1 MMMNLH
7 IEHANYGMI
16 IPVDNSKT
24 VKCLKTKIID
34 ECKNKFDTVLY
45 LDNINL
51 VNQMNILKND
61 DKLENTLIGNILYL
75 AIKPIKC
82 DNH

>member
-1 MMMNLH
+1 MMITLH

-16 IPVDNSKT
+16 IPFDNSET

-34 ECKNKFDTVLY
+34 ECKNKFNTVLY

-51 VNQMNILKND
+51 VNQMNILKNN
-61 DKLENTLIGNILYL
+61 DKLENILIGNILYL
-75 AIKPIKC
+75 SIKPIKC
-82 DNH
+82 NNH